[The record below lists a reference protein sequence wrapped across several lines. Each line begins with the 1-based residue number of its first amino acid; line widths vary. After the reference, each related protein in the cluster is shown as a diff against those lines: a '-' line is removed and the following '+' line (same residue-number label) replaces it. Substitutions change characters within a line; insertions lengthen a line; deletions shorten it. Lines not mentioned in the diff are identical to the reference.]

1 MSLPACSRSSASSF
15 FECSGVFKRKC
26 SRKFGFKWKCNFRS
40 VQNCWKAFNSNFE
53 KLDTCF
59 SLMSLSLTGDTSYYI
74 WENTYPHCC
83 LWGGKHLHNTQ
94 TQPGLPCDHQEM
106 SYYVVSLVPSPPP
119 PARGELGL
127 GLGGTWGR
135 GYYVPR
141 PPPPPCP
148 KRVRVRVGRDLG
160 TRLLHPQPP
169 PEES

>member
-1 MSLPACSRSSASSF
+1 MIEYLMSLPACSRSSASSF
-15 FECSGVFKRKC
+15 FECNGVFKRKC

-119 PARGELGL
+119 R
-127 GLGGTWGR
+127 
-135 GYYVPR
+135 PR
-141 PPPPPCP
+141 
-148 KRVRVRVGRDLG
+148 RVRVRVGRDLG
-160 TRLLHPQPP
+160 TRLLRPQPP
-169 PEES
+169 PPLPEES